1 MKTLTPFQ
9 SLLFLVGG
17 ALMGAVSSLHPFGVP
32 TAEGVAVDEH
42 YLTHA
47 GTDLSCENVVTSIVF
62 DYRGFDTIGESS
74 VLFTALL
81 SVMMLFRKG
90 GRKE

>member
-1 MKTLTPFQ
+1 MKSKTLFVIAAIV
-9 SLLFLVGG
+9 VGG